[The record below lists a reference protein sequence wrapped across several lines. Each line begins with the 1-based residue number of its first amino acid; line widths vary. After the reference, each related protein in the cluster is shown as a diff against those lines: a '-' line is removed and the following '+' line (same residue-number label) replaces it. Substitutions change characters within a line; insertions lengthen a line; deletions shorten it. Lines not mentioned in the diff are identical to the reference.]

1 MVQVVDPAKVVLLAS
16 VAIIV
21 VLSAT
26 AFSGTPGDKVIVAT
40 TTSTADTGLM
50 DYLKPYFEAEYGAS
64 LSWVSLGSGQALA
77 VASRGDAD
85 VLLIHD
91 REREEQFVSSG
102 NGILRVTV
110 FYNDFIIV
118 GPTGDPA
125 NASSHDVKICLE
137 RIANTGNLGDAL
149 FVSRGDDSG
158 THLLEKRMWGFS
170 GVQGYQNSSW
180 YISAGSGMAATLR
193 LAGELG
199 AYTIT
204 DRATF
209 CRLRGSMGESLKLKV
224 ICEGDA
230 VLLNP
235 YSIVLL
241 NSSRYPNIRHDL
253 ALEFLLFITSTEGQ
267 WLIGNYTVSGQQIFF
282 PIYGNTES
290 IGLPSEDVEVSI
302 IEALR
307 TRANEG
313 VA

>member
-1 MVQVVDPAKVVLLAS
+1 MDPAKVVLLAS
-16 VAIIV
+16 VAIIA
-21 VLSAT
+21 VLSAA

-50 DYLKPYFEAEYGAS
+50 DYLKPYFEAEYDAS

-91 REREEQFVSSG
+91 REREEKFVSSG

-118 GPTGDPA
+118 GPIGDPA
-125 NASSHDVKICLE
+125 NASSNDVKVCLE
-137 RIANTGNLGDAL
+137 RIANTGKLGGAL

-158 THLLEKRMWGFS
+158 THSLEKRLWAFS
-170 GVQGYQNSSW
+170 GIQEYENARW
-180 YISAGSGMAATLR
+180 YISVGSGMAATLR
-193 LAGELG
+193 LAWELG

-209 CRLRGSMGESLKLKV
+209 FSLRDSMGGGLKLKIV
-224 ICEGDA
+224 CEGDTA
-230 VLLNP
+230 LLNP
-235 YSIVLL
+235 YSVVLL

-253 ALEFLLFITSTEGQ
+253 ALDFLLFITSPEGQ
-267 WLIGNYTVSGQQIFF
+267 WLIGNYTVSGQQVFF
-282 PIYGNTES
+282 PIYNNTES
-290 IGLPSEDVEVSI
+290 FGLPPEDEAVAF

-307 TRANEG
+307 ARDNEG

>member
-1 MVQVVDPAKVVLLAS
+1 MDPAKVVLLAS
-16 VAIIV
+16 VAIIA
-21 VLSAT
+21 VLSAA

-50 DYLKPYFEAEYGAS
+50 DYLKPYFEAEYDAS

-118 GPTGDPA
+118 GPIGDPA
-125 NASSHDVKICLE
+125 NASSHDVKVCLE
-137 RIANTGNLGDAL
+137 RIANTGKLGGAL

-158 THLLEKRMWGFS
+158 THSLEKRLWAFS
-170 GVQGYQNSSW
+170 GIQEYENARW

-193 LAGELG
+193 LAWELG

-209 CRLRGSMGESLKLKV
+209 FSLRDSMGEELKLKV
-224 ICEGDA
+224 VCEGDTA
-230 VLLNP
+230 LLNP
-235 YSIVLL
+235 YSVVLL

-253 ALEFLLFITSTEGQ
+253 ALDFLLFITSPEGQ
-267 WLIGNYTVSGQQIFF
+267 WLIGNYTVSGQQVFF
-282 PIYGNTES
+282 PIYNNTES
-290 IGLPSEDVEVSI
+290 FGLPPEDEAVAF
-302 IEALR
+302 IEAF
-307 TRANEG
+307 RARDNEG